1 MNVTD
6 DVTEYGL
13 LLVVV
18 GRGRGSGGGGGG
30 GAGRMRLCQ
39 HATRSPTRPETTT
52 MGGKKEDNDV
62 VSASEQ
68 AKCRDEKR
76 KKDQR

>member
-18 GRGRGSGGGGGG
+18 GRGGSGGGG
-30 GAGRMRLCQ
+30 GAGRMRLVT
-39 HATRSPTRPETTT
+39 ARDAEPNTSRD
-52 MGGKKEDNDV
+52 KDNGRQ
-62 VSASEQ
+62 E
-68 AKCRDEKR
+68 RG
-76 KKDQR
+76 